1 MNLLTFGCFF
11 FVKIK
16 CIFYVLFI
24 DPLGKGDL
32 IKNSIVK
39 EDGLRDTIL
48 SKGIDYSRRNSYSDL
63 SKWQKKCCFEF

>member
-1 MNLLTFGCFF
+1 MQ
-11 FVKIK
+11 I
-16 CIFYVLFI
+16 I
-24 DPLGKGDL
+24 DPLAKGDL

-63 SKWQKKCCFEF
+63 SKLFNCF

>member
-1 MNLLTFGCFF
+1 MVSNVLIKSCYYFTDRFYL
-11 FVKIK
+11 FV
-16 CIFYVLFI
+16 L
-24 DPLGKGDL
+24 DPLTKSDL

-63 SKWQKKCCFEF
+63 SK